1 MKVRTRCDCKCL
13 SRKSGRGRRE
23 VDHCAVNHTI
33 SRAASRLAAA
43 RGWRVYKPR
52 VQQQHHRAAN
62 TTQEINSRENPVH
75 LFLLNSS
82 LQLQNKTTNSDTMKV
97 AVVFILLFATV
108 LCRPARKV
116 PLSSSESSEEVLRRE
131 AARKQAALV
140 PLTRAAP
147 VQAAPSASDESAES
161 SEQEA
166 AVAPVVEDQSGS
178 PDPTPTTDT
187 TDSQDSEDDDDDDD
201 VTEETEEE
209 EDKSSDSSES
219 GESSSPA
226 PATVSPTVF
235 TEEPMIETT
244 EDPILPTIVIDP
256 ETARGDSLGK
266 YPNEY
271 KSIIYVEDK
280 SYNKLPSPYKSW
292 EYVST
297 GKKAA
302 YEMTEGNDVEKSMP
316 VYKALQVHSDI
327 LEEDTSTPEMESQGL
342 DVTQDQEITP
352 RQASLPAEEGEES
365 TSDATTNESSSA
377 TQEEEDESTSASSA
391 SASAES
397 QDEESSEEATA
408 TPGAADSDSDE
419 STENDSDEE
428 EGAIPDA
435 TTDVPMVI
443 AAK

>member
-1 MKVRTRCDCKCL
+1 
-13 SRKSGRGRRE
+13 
-23 VDHCAVNHTI
+23 
-33 SRAASRLAAA
+33 
-43 RGWRVYKPR
+43 
-52 VQQQHHRAAN
+52 
-62 TTQEINSRENPVH
+62 
-75 LFLLNSS
+75 
-82 LQLQNKTTNSDTMKV
+82 MKV
-97 AVVFILLFATV
+97 AVVFVLLFATV
-108 LCRPARKV
+108 LCRPAKKV

-140 PLTRAAP
+140 PQSRAAV
-147 VQAAPSASDESAES
+147 VQAASSASDESAES
-161 SEQEA
+161 SEQGA
-166 AVAPVVEDQSGS
+166 ALAPAVEDQTVS
-178 PDPTPTTDT
+178 PDPTPTSDT

-201 VTEETEEE
+201 DETDETDEE
-209 EDKSSDSSES
+209 EDESSES

-244 EDPILPTIVIDP
+244 EDPILPTIVFDP

-292 EYVST
+292 EYVNT
-297 GKKAA
+297 GKKST
-302 YEMTEGNDVEKSMP
+302 YDITDGNDVEKSMP
-316 VYKALQVHSDI
+316 VYKALQVHTDI

-342 DVTQDQEITP
+342 DITQDQEITP
-352 RQASLPAEEGEES
+352 RQASLPVEEGDES
-365 TSDATTNESSSA
+365 ASDSTTNESSSA
-377 TQEEEDESTSASSA
+377 TQEEEEENSSASSD

-419 STENDSDEE
+419 STENESDEE
-428 EGAIPDA
+428 GGVIPDA

-443 AAK
+443 TAK

>member
-1 MKVRTRCDCKCL
+1 
-13 SRKSGRGRRE
+13 
-23 VDHCAVNHTI
+23 
-33 SRAASRLAAA
+33 
-43 RGWRVYKPR
+43 
-52 VQQQHHRAAN
+52 
-62 TTQEINSRENPVH
+62 
-75 LFLLNSS
+75 
-82 LQLQNKTTNSDTMKV
+82 MKV

-116 PLSSSESSEEVLRRE
+116 SLNSSESSEEVLRRE

-140 PLTRAAP
+140 PQTRAAP

-161 SEQEA
+161 SEQA
-166 AVAPVVEDQSGS
+166 AVAPVVEDQSVS
-178 PDPTPTTDT
+178 PDPTPTSDT

-201 VTEETEEE
+201 DETDETEEE
-209 EDKSSDSSES
+209 EDESSDSSES

-244 EDPILPTIVIDP
+244 EDPILPTIVIDQ

-302 YEMTEGNDVEKSMP
+302 YDITDGNDVEKSMP
-316 VYKALQVHSDI
+316 VYKALQVHTDI

-352 RQASLPAEEGEES
+352 RQASIPAEEGDES

-377 TQEEEDESTSASSA
+377 TQEEEDESTSAS

-443 AAK
+443 TAK